1 MKQFFIF
8 ISLIFFSLNVFG
20 MQIFIKVSID
30 KTIALEVE
38 ANDTIENIKAKIQ
51 DKEGILPSN
60 QTLMFAGTVLEE
72 GSTLADYNV
81 VKYSIIDL
89 EISTLASSNIE
100 LAGNSK
106 KFSLYPNP
114 AKDFV
119 KIEGLEKQ
127 KSFVIYDALGNV
139 KIMDTISSNKT
150 INTENLDRGIYYLK
164 LENEKVS
171 KFIKE

>member
-8 ISLIFFSLNVFG
+8 ISLISFSLNVFG

-30 KTIALEVE
+30 KTIELEVE

-72 GSTLADYNV
+72 GNTLADYNV

-114 AKDFV
+114 AKGFV
-119 KIEGLEKQ
+119 KIEGLEEQ

-150 INTENLDRGIYYLK
+150 ISTENLDKGVYYLK
-164 LENEKVS
+164 FENGNIA